1 MGYDVHITRKQE
13 WIDKDGLQIR
23 EDEWQAYVASDP
35 EMVIIG
41 FAEATTPQG
50 ETIRVTHPLLTEWHG
65 HSSHLPIWFSYFEG
79 NLVVKNPDKECLA
92 KMRQI
97 ATRLKAR
104 VQGDEGEFYDEP
116 PSKRSFLKKLFE
128 LFQ

>member
-13 WIDKDGLQIR
+13 WLDEDGPRIL

-35 EMVIIG
+35 EMVITG
-41 FAEATTPQG
+41 FAEATTPQA
-50 ETIRVTHPLLTEWHG
+50 ETIRVTHPLLTEWRG
-65 HSSHLPIWFSYFEG
+65 HSSHLPIWFSYFSG
-79 NLVVKNPDKECLA
+79 NLVVKNPDEECLA

-97 ATRLKAR
+97 ATRLNAR

-116 PSKRSFLKKLFE
+116 LPKHSLLKKLLK